1 MTSTIT
7 PPPVVLSNRR
17 ERQKGRPRIGRKA
30 PLGITAT
37 WWIVCLLIAAM
48 FVFPLVMVALT
59 VFKTPAEAVASP
71 PTFLPTEFSFEN
83 FANLWNAGS
92 GFGVYL
98 GNSTVVAVMTVVFTL
113 ILSTLAGYGLARLP
127 FKFSGSVFL
136 LLLAP
141 MMVPIQALLT
151 PLYVTLQNLQLN
163 DSLLGLALVYTM
175 SQVPFGT
182 FVMRNAFAGIPEEI
196 EEAAWMDGCGIL
208 SGAWWVSLRLVG
220 PGIATVAL
228 FAFFTAWNE
237 FLAALVL
244 LSSDEKFTVPVLL
257 QNLTTGNFGTI
268 DWGMLQVGVL
278 ATSLPCILIFL
289 LLQRYYVEGLLAG
302 SVKS

>member
-1 MTSTIT
+1 MSLIQKSSVTAVQRRNQS
-7 PPPVVLSNRR
+7 PPRPRSAKNRR
-17 ERQKGRPRIGRKA
+17 VA
-30 PLGITAT
+30 AM
-37 WWIVCLLIAAM
+37 WWSGCLLIACI
-48 FVFPLVMVALT
+48 FIFPLVMVVLT
-59 VFKTPAEAVASP
+59 AFKTPAEAVASP
-71 PTFLPTEFSFEN
+71 PTYWPSRISFG
-83 FANLWNAGS
+83 NLTHLLTAGQ
-92 GFGVYL
+92 GLGVYL
-98 GNSTVVAVMTVVFTL
+98 GNSIEVSALTVVFTL
-113 ILSTLAGYGLARLP
+113 VLSTLAGYGLARLP
-127 FKFSGSVFL
+127 FRRSGLVFL

-151 PLYVTLQNLQLN
+151 PLYVTLLHVHLN
-163 DSLLGLALVYTM
+163 DSLLGLAFVYTM
-175 SQVPFGT
+175 SQVPFGV
-182 FVMRNAFAGIPEEI
+182 FVMRNSFANIPLEI

-208 SGAWWVSLRLVG
+208 AGAWRVSLRLVG

-244 LSSDEKFTVPVLL
+244 LSSDSHFTVPVLL
-257 QNLTTGNFGTI
+257 QNLITGRFGTI

-278 ATSLPCILIFL
+278 ATSIPCVVIFL